1 MYMYI
6 LVRYHLLAVDFQLS
20 SSFVFHLSYY
30 ITALNWVL
38 NAYGVR
44 TKLAIEIMPS
54 IRQFSKH
61 SLSHSSW
68 YYLRT
73 YTLTYI
79 YICSDMEMLFQLSME
94 TFGGSGVMWNGME
107 SIATFA
113 KPKNCGV
120 FIRIHPRYQQLMVI
134 IIIIRVFVCFSLPD
148 AEAANIFGPKAFH
161 GL

>member
-79 YICSDMEMLFQLSME
+79 YIYAVTWKCFFSCQWKHLAEAGLC
-94 TFGGSGVMWNGME
+94 GME
-107 SIATFA
+107 WNPLQHLRNRKIAEYSYAYILVT
-113 KPKNCGV
+113 
-120 FIRIHPRYQQLMVI
+120 
-134 IIIIRVFVCFSLPD
+134 SS
-148 AEAANIFGPKAFH
+148 
-161 GL
+161 